1 MNKKALIR
9 KNEEI
14 SSELSRAALETAAL
28 KKKVDELAVLLGAR
42 DFEIKELKETIENLK
57 SNQKKYDDDK
67 NACENA
73 CFSGPDSQNAIV
85 PQNGEHPA
93 DDIKTN
99 HAAADGEFSARS
111 GGDAKNWEELL
122 QSEALESDGD
132 SESQFDN
139 NGAEV
144 GRSSGSED
152 EEDLDLSQEQENK
165 SGTSDGDMFEKAENA
180 SQNSNSDD
188 GKNAT
193 ENNYA
198 VEISDENLNTVSSA
212 GDRQKNEPN
221 IDNKSPA
228 AAAFAEAVPDAD
240 ALQGVMRLAA
250 DAIGRVCLKSAAL
263 SNLISD
269 SHDPNASDL
278 LTLTLGRTELF
289 KAKAYETANSGFD
302 EQAVKAS
309 LNLLEAECL
318 EYFEKIRS
326 QLI

>member
-14 SSELSRAALETAAL
+14 SSELSRAALETEAL

-57 SNQKKYDDDK
+57 SSQKNYYYAKSTY
-67 NACENA
+67 ESPV
-73 CFSGPDSQNAIV
+73 FSGLDSQNIIL
-85 PQNGEHPA
+85 QNGEQPA

-99 HAAADGEFSARS
+99 HAAADGEISARS
-111 GGDAKNWEELL
+111 DGDAKNREELW

-144 GRSSGSED
+144 GRSSNSAD

>member
-14 SSELSRAALETAAL
+14 SSELSRAALETEAL

-57 SNQKKYDDDK
+57 SSQKNYYYAKSTY
-67 NACENA
+67 ESPV
-73 CFSGPDSQNAIV
+73 FSGLDSQNIIL
-85 PQNGEHPA
+85 QNGEQPA

-99 HAAADGEFSARS
+99 HAAADGEISARS
-111 GGDAKNWEELL
+111 DGDAKNREELW

-144 GRSSGSED
+144 GRSSGSEG

-165 SGTSDGDMFEKAENA
+165 CGTSDGDMFEKAENA

>member
-14 SSELSRAALETAAL
+14 SSELSRAALETEAL

-57 SNQKKYDDDK
+57 SSQKNYYYAKSTY
-67 NACENA
+67 ESPV
-73 CFSGPDSQNAIV
+73 FSGLDSQNIIL
-85 PQNGEHPA
+85 QNGEQPA

-99 HAAADGEFSARS
+99 HAAADGEISARS
-111 GGDAKNWEELL
+111 DGDAKNREELW

-144 GRSSGSED
+144 GRSSGSEG

-165 SGTSDGDMFEKAENA
+165 CGTSDGDMFEKAENA

-240 ALQGVMRLAA
+240 VLQGVMRLAA